1 MSETTYSSVAN
12 NSFSYILSLDEFRSS
27 FPEEVRPSWVKITT
41 ITIISKFATTID
53 ICKLRSRFEKVGHVT
68 LKRAD
73 AKYPKGFTW
82 RLNNNTTFY
91 NQITLKCEDVSTKSV
106 KLFSN
111 GSVQIAGARDL
122 FDCKR
127 IISQLSWICKKFVNI
142 EEPPKDFRVV
152 MINSNFSLNST
163 LNLMSVAEHF
173 SQASVFKT
181 TFQPDRYSAVKIKFR
196 PAEDMKEITCSIF
209 STGKIIITGAETLK
223 EIAFG
228 YNVIVSHINER
239 MDLRVAPT
247 QEKDLFDDYHGY
259 KANDL
264 ISVLRQRGYK
274 SWLLTTE
281 NRQINF

>member
-1 MSETTYSSVAN
+1 
-12 NSFSYILSLDEFRSS
+12 
-27 FPEEVRPSWVKITT
+27 VKITT

-53 ICKLRSRFEKVGHVT
+53 ICKLRSRLEKVGDVT
-68 LKRAD
+68 LKRAG
-73 AKYPKGFTW
+73 AHHSKGFTW
-82 RLNNNTTFY
+82 RLNNTTAFY

-152 MINSNFSLNST
+152 MINSNFSLNSS

-181 TFQPDRYSAVKIKFR
+181 TFQPDRYSAVKVKFK

-259 KANDL
+259 KVNDL

>member
-53 ICKLRSRFEKVGHVT
+53 ICKLRSRLEKVGDVT
-68 LKRAD
+68 LKRAG
-73 AKYPKGFTW
+73 AHHSKGFTW
-82 RLNNNTTFY
+82 RLNNTTAFY

-152 MINSNFSLNST
+152 MINSNFSLNSS

-181 TFQPDRYSAVKIKFR
+181 TFQPDRYSAVKVKFK